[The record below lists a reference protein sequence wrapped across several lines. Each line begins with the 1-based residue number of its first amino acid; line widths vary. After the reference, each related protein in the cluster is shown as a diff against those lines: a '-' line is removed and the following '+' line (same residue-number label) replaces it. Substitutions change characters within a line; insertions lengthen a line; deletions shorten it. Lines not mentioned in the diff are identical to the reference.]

1 MRLQAQSLPTQ
12 LLHHC
17 CLVVQVAAF
26 QCLQP
31 FLGTV
36 LAVAVLGEE
45 PSVWDLGAVAV
56 IGGLILVSMADTKAA
71 AIQLL
76 TAKSSGIPG
85 KGGPVLGQSMSL
97 PKFRP

>member
-1 MRLQAQSLPTQ
+1 MSKPP
-12 LLHHC
+12 HHHSC
-17 CLVVQVAAF
+17 ILVQVAAF

-71 AIQLL
+71 AVQLL
-76 TAKSSGIPG
+76 AAKSSGIPG